1 MCSIQWSVRESSLEL
16 ESDAACKAELGGQTC
31 CPASCLPAH
40 PPARPLHR
48 QQQRRPQHAAS
59 QPVGCRILLHP
70 ARRCHRA
77 LISDALLARGH
88 RVVHLGMGKQPAE
101 HNTTRF
107 AVVEGAGSAR
117 PHITYP
123 KSEASMRRKG
133 RKKAT
138 HEVRGRQREARG

>member
-1 MCSIQWSVRESSLEL
+1 MLPARQSWEARRVALQ
-16 ESDAACKAELGGQTC
+16 AACLPTR
-31 CPASCLPAH
+31 PPAH
-40 PPARPLHR
+40 CTGSSSDGRSI
-48 QQQRRPQHAAS
+48 AAS